1 MITLEEYSKINN
13 LINSCDELIA
23 GKFILSEYKISKI
36 LKDIGES
43 QEVYKL
49 LSSCMQ
55 NFNFEREFS
64 RAQISLPRKKFVLP
78 QEPEKLLPFVFCLL
92 VDLNKGKINLN
103 AFLNTYYKDEEGT
116 DAFAKFVSETI
127 KPFRNIIKQYFDEE
141 DEPKKEQNPEPIQE
155 VLQPEVQEETADES
169 ELDNFFK
176 DCKTI
181 CNEILSELRFER
193 KREKVDDVEYILNTM
208 ITACEDKNFKYLSA
222 LITAFTYLSENLK
235 SIRFLSRELRNI
247 LINFVE
253 GL

>member
-103 AFLNTYYKDEEGT
+103 AFLNTYYKGLIVSLT
-116 DAFAKFVSETI
+116 NFAKASVPSSS
-127 KPFRNIIKQYFDEE
+127 
-141 DEPKKEQNPEPIQE
+141 
-155 VLQPEVQEETADES
+155 L
-169 ELDNFFK
+169 
-176 DCKTI
+176 
-181 CNEILSELRFER
+181 
-193 KREKVDDVEYILNTM
+193 
-208 ITACEDKNFKYLSA
+208 
-222 LITAFTYLSENLK
+222 
-235 SIRFLSRELRNI
+235 
-247 LINFVE
+247 
-253 GL
+253 